1 MRERWTRA
9 LRSRIAGSGGP
20 YGLLDPGALTE
31 AVELFAATTETYDIV
46 ETCHLAGMLHWHRA
60 TALAD
65 ERSLP
70 EIRTAMALLVL
81 VSRAGTGLPL
91 PDQVP
96 VFPAHLMIRGGEPAW
111 EDLLEALGL
120 RLEEGTDA
128 HTARLAVAAGRNA
141 VADALGDP
149 ARLSGRLR
157 VLGIAWQRLFE
168 QTGETAALEQA
179 VSVARSAAAHAPPE
193 SGDRTM
199 ALHNLADALRV
210 LSGRTGGIDHLREAV
225 TIGREVVAHQD
236 RAVAGDKRYLAL
248 TGHADSLRMLYE
260 RTDDAAVLDEALT
273 VSAAA
278 LESVAEHEEPPA
290 AVLVNSSILLRC
302 AFESTGDTAV
312 LHEALTMARRAAR
325 SALPGTPGRQISQYN
340 LGSLLQVLAA
350 RTGDLDALDEAIENV
365 RAVVHDTPPGHP
377 DGPLYRSALVGQ
389 LHERFVRAGDAEALD
404 EAVDLGR
411 QAVEATR
418 GDHPERWMHLANLAV
433 CLKARAELTD
443 DLGALRLAIGTGR
456 RAAEAAVG
464 TGRHG
469 AAALSNLG
477 NALRLLHHRTGDT
490 AALEEAVS
498 VCRAAVAGT
507 GEDHAHRSQCEFNL
521 AMVLSEHGPRTGD
534 AGPVEEAV
542 RLLETAASRSTAPT
556 GVRVSAAREWG
567 ALAARRGD
575 HEDAA
580 RGLALGVGLLPRLA
594 ARGLP
599 RADAAR
605 WMAEYGR
612 LAGDAAACALAVGR
626 PEQAVELLEVGRG
639 VLLAQVLESRTDLT
653 ELRERAP
660 HLASGFDRLC
670 ARLDGDGSPDA
681 VLDIAA
687 GTPAE
692 DDPDRRRALAREL
705 DALVADIRALP
716 GLERFLLPPRA
727 AALTAEACDG
737 PVAVVNVSHHRCDAL
752 IVTAEGVQVCE
763 LPRLDLDE
771 IHSRLG
777 ALQSLLGG
785 IGGLDATGRREAEHG
800 LAAGTLPWLW
810 DTVTGPVLDRI
821 GFTGPLDEDAA
832 RRLWWVPCG
841 PLAHFPLHAA
851 GHHLEAPAEGAPRR
865 TVMDRAVSSY
875 TPTVRALA
883 HARSLRAA
891 QRAAAGESRG
901 PLRVLAIAM
910 PHTPG
915 AAELPGAERE
925 YGHLAR
931 LLPAVDE
938 LVARDATRASVLS
951 GLPTHPW
958 VHFACHAGTDPA
970 DPYRS
975 HLLVHDHARHPL
987 TVLDISRLRLESSEF
1002 AYLSACSTAATAPE
1016 LADES
1021 IHVATAFQ
1029 LAGFPNV
1036 VGTLWQVDDRIA
1048 AGIAE
1053 RIYTGLAA
1061 DGFDSARAGECV
1073 HRATRLMRDRYPRF
1087 PTLWSAHL
1095 HMGV

>member
-1 MRERWTRA
+1 M
-9 LRSRIAGSGGP
+9 
-20 YGLLDPGALTE
+20 
-31 AVELFAATTETYDIV
+31 
-46 ETCHLAGMLHWHRA
+46 
-60 TALAD
+60 
-65 ERSLP
+65 
-70 EIRTAMALLVL
+70 
-81 VSRAGTGLPL
+81 
-91 PDQVP
+91 
-96 VFPAHLMIRGGEPAW
+96 
-111 EDLLEALGL
+111 
-120 RLEEGTDA
+120 
-128 HTARLAVAAGRNA
+128 
-141 VADALGDP
+141 
-149 ARLSGRLR
+149 
-157 VLGIAWQRLFE
+157 
-168 QTGETAALEQA
+168 
-179 VSVARSAAAHAPPE
+179 
-193 SGDRTM
+193 
-199 ALHNLADALRV
+199 
-210 LSGRTGGIDHLREAV
+210 
-225 TIGREVVAHQD
+225 
-236 RAVAGDKRYLAL
+236 
-248 TGHADSLRMLYE
+248 
-260 RTDDAAVLDEALT
+260 
-273 VSAAA
+273 
-278 LESVAEHEEPPA
+278 
-290 AVLVNSSILLRC
+290 
-302 AFESTGDTAV
+302 
-312 LHEALTMARRAAR
+312 
-325 SALPGTPGRQISQYN
+325 
-340 LGSLLQVLAA
+340 
-350 RTGDLDALDEAIENV
+350 
-365 RAVVHDTPPGHP
+365 
-377 DGPLYRSALVGQ
+377 
-389 LHERFVRAGDAEALD
+389 
-404 EAVDLGR
+404 
-411 QAVEATR
+411 
-418 GDHPERWMHLANLAV
+418 
-433 CLKARAELTD
+433 
-443 DLGALRLAIGTGR
+443 
-456 RAAEAAVG
+456 
-464 TGRHG
+464 
-469 AAALSNLG
+469 
-477 NALRLLHHRTGDT
+477 
-490 AALEEAVS
+490 
-498 VCRAAVAGT
+498 
-507 GEDHAHRSQCEFNL
+507 
-521 AMVLSEHGPRTGD
+521 
-534 AGPVEEAV
+534 
-542 RLLETAASRSTAPT
+542 RLLESAASRSTAPT

-567 ALAARRGD
+567 ALAACGGD

-612 LAGDAAACALAVGR
+612 LAGDAAACALTAGR

-660 HLASGFDRLC
+660 DLASGFDRLC

-692 DDPDRRRALAREL
+692 DDPDRRRALAQEL

-752 IVTAEGVQVCE
+752 IVTTEGVQVCE
-763 LPRLDLDE
+763 LPRLDPDE

-785 IGGLDATGRREAEHG
+785 IGGLDAPQRREAEHG

-810 DTVTGPVLDRI
+810 DAVAGPVLDHV
-821 GFTGPLDEDAA
+821 GFTGPLDEDSP

-851 GHHLEAPAEGAPRR
+851 GHHLEAPAEGVPRR

-883 HARSLRAA
+883 HARSLRAGRRA
-891 QRAAAGESRG
+891 AAAGEPRG
-901 PLRVLAIAM
+901 PLRALAVAM

-925 YGHLAR
+925 YEHLAR

-938 LVARDATRASVLS
+938 LVAHDATRASVLS
-951 GLPTHPW
+951 RLPTHPW

-1036 VGTLWQVDDRIA
+1036 VGTLWQVDDTIA

-1053 RIYTGLAA
+1053 HIYTGLAA

-1095 HMGV
+1095 HLGV